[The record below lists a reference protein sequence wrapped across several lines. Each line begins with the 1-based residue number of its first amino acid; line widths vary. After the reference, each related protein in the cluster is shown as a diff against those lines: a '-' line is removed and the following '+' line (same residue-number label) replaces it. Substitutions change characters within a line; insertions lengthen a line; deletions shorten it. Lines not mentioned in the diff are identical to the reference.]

1 MLTPLVPLYLQPAS
15 HPQARACA
23 ACAVRRQALFGV
35 LDADG
40 LARLHADI
48 ASPSFSPGQTLW
60 TVGEPGQALYT
71 LRAGIVRFERVTE
84 GGHRRIVRLAG
95 PGDLI
100 GQEALLQ
107 RPYADEAIACTAVQ
121 ACRLP
126 RTLVDELGR
135 EEPALLRELMARWQ
149 QALDAAEHWVAELA
163 TGAARRRVLGLLALL
178 DRLADDDGRIWL
190 PRREDMGAMLD
201 LTIET
206 TSRQVSALR
215 REGVLQMPTPRQ
227 AVVHRDPLRHALLAL
242 DAR

>member
-1 MLTPLVPLYLQPAS
+1 MLTPLVPLYLQPPS

-48 ASPSFSPGQTLW
+48 ASPTFNAGEALW
-60 TVGEPGQALYT
+60 TGGEQGQALYT

-107 RPYADEAIACTAVQ
+107 RPYADEAIACTPVQ

-126 RTLVDELGR
+126 RTMLDDLGR
-135 EEPALLRELMARWQ
+135 DEPVLLRELMARWQ

-163 TGAARRRVLGLLALL
+163 TGAARRRVLALLALL

-215 REGVLQMPTPRQ
+215 RDGVLDLPAPRQ
-227 AVVHRDPLRHALLAL
+227 ARVQRERLRAALQQL
-242 DAR
+242 DGA